1 MEEEEEEV
9 KYGAMA
15 GHNATGLQI
24 TLSNSSLT
32 SHTYFA
38 C

>member
-1 MEEEEEEV
+1 MEEEEEV

-24 TLSNSSLT
+24 TLLNSSLT
-32 SHTYFA
+32 GHMYSA
-38 C
+38 S